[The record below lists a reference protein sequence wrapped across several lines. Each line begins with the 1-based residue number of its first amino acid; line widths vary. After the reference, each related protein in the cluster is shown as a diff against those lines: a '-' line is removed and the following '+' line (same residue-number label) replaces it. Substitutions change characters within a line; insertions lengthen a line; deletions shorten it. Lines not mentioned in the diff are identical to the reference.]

1 MAEMAEMAYT
11 AQSTSMSASDWL
23 VALGLLV
30 GCFFLALSAIG
41 MLRLPDVYSRM
52 HAITKAS
59 TLGMAGLLGASAIH
73 HGVQGNGFVGEIL
86 AMWFVLLT
94 NPVGGHMI
102 ARSAY
107 LVGIPM
113 TERSVIDELDR
124 AGEAADAAHDVE

>member
-1 MAEMAEMAYT
+1 MGAAVGE
-11 AQSTSMSASDWL
+11 WL
-23 VALGLLV
+23 VVAGLLV

-59 TLGMAGLLGASAIH
+59 TLGMAGLLAASGLF
-73 HGVQGNGFVGEIL
+73 HGLQGDGFLGEIV

-113 TERSVIDELDR
+113 TDQSVIDQLDR
-124 AGEAADAAHDVE
+124 AGEAADREHDVE

>member
-1 MAEMAEMAYT
+1 MIQS
-11 AQSTSMSASDWL
+11 AQMTSVSEWL
-23 VALGLLV
+23 VALGLLL
-30 GCFFLALSAIG
+30 GCFFLAVSAIG

-59 TLGMAGLLGASAIH
+59 TLGMAGLLGASAVH
-73 HGVQGNGFVGEIL
+73 HGMHGNGFLGEIL

-113 TERSVIDELDR
+113 TEHSVIDELDR